1 MSSLGPGA
9 PTENFFMNVVFL
21 GDSSWFPL
29 LCKWN
34 AFTIDTGTGRL
45 PRLPELNGKIFA
57 TGLGGSTSTMSGRT
71 VAPALPDERK
81 SGVLPIR
88 FVDGLLDTVG
98 KPMIVAERDGSVV
111 LANMRARQCLESQGH
126 SDLSGLNVF
135 QDVLKREAQEVLSR
149 LEAGHH
155 EVELE
160 VERGGRKTRARVQ
173 WLPEPDWLIVQFES
187 TNGDVADPGTQMT
200 VQELLQERE
209 ITYRNLLA
217 AYLKL
222 QEVNRQKTVFL
233 ASAAHELKT
242 PLAVIKGYYDLLLT
256 GSLGRLTDKQKDIL
270 EESKDS
276 CERLVRLVSMFLN
289 YSALE
294 SGKLVLQL
302 RENDLRDCLDEL
314 AKRWSEAF
322 QRKSVRLD
330 TNFDPS
336 IPTFKFDYQKVQQA
350 AANLLDNSLKHTPSG
365 GNVALVAKPHFWER
379 RVADAMPS
387 QERRR
392 FRLPRPN
399 SVEVSVTDS
408 GAGIPPEHH
417 QEIFEDFVRVD
428 RNTSGMGLGLAIA
441 KRLVQ
446 AHRGK
451 IWVES
456 EAKKG
461 STFRFLLPIEQG

>member
-1 MSSLGPGA
+1 MVVADRTGRLLAANGA
-9 PTENFFMNVVFL
+9 AKIVFGMIEPSVILNVNVFEYL
-21 GDSSWFPL
+21 FQSDGSEILDEL
-29 LCKWN
+29 
-34 AFTIDTGTGRL
+34 GTGR
-45 PRLPELNGKIFA
+45 A
-57 TGLGGSTSTMSGRT
+57 W
-71 VAPALPDERK
+71 
-81 SGVLPIR
+81 
-88 FVDGLLDTVG
+88 
-98 KPMIVAERDGSVV
+98 
-111 LANMRARQCLESQGH
+111 
-126 SDLSGLNVF
+126 
-135 QDVLKREAQEVLSR
+135 
-149 LEAGHH
+149 
-155 EVELE
+155 
-160 VERGGRKTRARVQ
+160 VEREVARGECRKLARIRIT
-173 WLPEPDWLIVQFES
+173 PDSDWLTIQIKEKTSEES
-187 TNGDVADPGTQMT
+187 AAIGGTQLT

-242 PLAVIKGYYDLLLT
+242 PLAVIKGYYDLLLA
-256 GSLGRLTDKQKDIL
+256 GSLGRLTGKQKDIL
-270 EESKDS
+270 EESKES

-302 RENDLRDCLDEL
+302 RENDLRDCLDEM
-314 AKRWSEAF
+314 AKRWAEAF
-322 QRKSVRLD
+322 QRKGVKLD
-330 TNFDPS
+330 VQLDPS
-336 IPTFKFDYQKVQQA
+336 IPTFRFDYQKVQQA

-365 GNVALVAKPHFWER
+365 GNVILVAKPHFWER
-379 RVADAMPS
+379 RVAEAMPI

-399 SVEVSVTDS
+399 SVEISVTDS

-456 EAKKG
+456 EARKG

>member
-1 MSSLGPGA
+1 MGSGITTTTGKFVASGTSF
-9 PTENFFMNVVFL
+9 PTEHVR
-21 GDSSWFPL
+21 
-29 LCKWN
+29 
-34 AFTIDTGTGRL
+34 A
-45 PRLPELNGKIFA
+45 
-57 TGLGGSTSTMSGRT
+57 
-71 VAPALPDERK
+71 
-81 SGVLPIR
+81 
-88 FVDGLLDTVG
+88 LLDTVDKG
-98 KPMIVAERDGSVV
+98 VVVASRDGRV
-111 LANMRARQCLESQGH
+111 LMVNTLGKKCLEGH
-126 SDLSGLNVF
+126 GKADVATLNIFEDFLNVEP
-135 QDVLKREAQEVLSR
+135 REISR
-149 LEAGHH
+149 RIESG
-155 EVELE
+155 ENEIELTGKSGD
-160 VERGGRKTRARVQ
+160 RDYHARVR
-173 WLPEPDWLIVQFES
+173 WIPESDWVAIQFANE
-187 TNGDVADPGTQMT
+187 GDNHDGDGSPHPT

-256 GSLGRLTDKQKDIL
+256 NSLGKLTEKQKDIL
-270 EESKDS
+270 EESKES

-302 RENDLRDCLDEL
+302 RDNDLRDCLIEMSG
-314 AKRWSEAF
+314 RWSEAF
-322 QRKSVRLD
+322 QRKGVKLE
-330 TNFDPS
+330 TQLDPS

-350 AANLLDNSLKHTPSG
+350 AANLLDNALKHTPSG
-365 GNVALVAKPHFWER
+365 GNVILRAKPHFWER
-379 RVADAMPS
+379 RVAEVAPVE
-387 QERRR
+387 ERRR

-408 GAGIPPEHH
+408 GSGIAPEHH

-441 KRLVQ
+441 KRLIQ

-456 EAKKG
+456 ESTRG
-461 STFRFLLPIEQG
+461 STFAFLLPMDQS

>member
-1 MSSLGPGA
+1 MA
-9 PTENFFMNVVFL
+9 
-21 GDSSWFPL
+21 
-29 LCKWN
+29 
-34 AFTIDTGTGRL
+34 GR
-45 PRLPELNGKIFA
+45 I
-57 TGLGGSTSTMSGRT
+57 
-71 VAPALPDERK
+71 
-81 SGVLPIR
+81 VLPPVSEER
-88 FVDGLLDTVG
+88 NRATLPLDFVNGLLDTLE
-98 KPMIVAERDGSVV
+98 KPLMVAERNGNLLLV
-111 LANMRARQCLESQGH
+111 NTRARQCLESRGYKTVQ
-126 SDLSGLNVF
+126 GLNLF
-135 QDVLKREAQEVLSR
+135 SDVLRVDATEVFGKV
-149 LEAGHH
+149 EKGEH
-155 EVELE
+155 EVELQIK
-160 VERGGRKTRARVQ
+160 GGGENSKVRVQ
-173 WLPEPDWLIVQFES
+173 WLPEPDWLVVEIENKPEVRTEP
-187 TNGDVADPGTQMT
+187 DPATQLT

-242 PLAVIKGYYDLLLT
+242 PLAVIKGYYDLLLA
-256 GSLGRLTDKQKDIL
+256 GSLGRLTDKQRDIL

-314 AKRWSEAF
+314 SKRWSEAF
-322 QRKSVRLD
+322 QRKGVRLD
-330 TNFDPS
+330 ASFDPS
-336 IPTFKFDYQKVQQA
+336 IPTFRFDYQKVQQV
-350 AANLLDNSLKHTPSG
+350 AANLLDNALKHTPSG
-365 GNVALVAKPHFWER
+365 GTVTLRAAPHFWER
-379 RVADAMPS
+379 RVAAMAPVE
-387 QERRR
+387 ERRR

-399 SVEVSVTDS
+399 SVEVSVADS
-408 GAGIPPEHH
+408 GLGIPAEHH

-441 KRLVQ
+441 KRLIQ

-456 EAKKG
+456 G
-461 STFRFLLPIEQG
+461 SPAGSRFTFLLPMDQG

>member
-1 MSSLGPGA
+1 MGSGTTATTSNFVPGG
-9 PTENFFMNVVFL
+9 NY
-21 GDSSWFPL
+21 FPVEHVR
-29 LCKWN
+29 
-34 AFTIDTGTGRL
+34 A
-45 PRLPELNGKIFA
+45 
-57 TGLGGSTSTMSGRT
+57 
-71 VAPALPDERK
+71 
-81 SGVLPIR
+81 
-88 FVDGLLDTVG
+88 LLDTVEKG
-98 KPMIVAERDGSVV
+98 VVVASRDGRV
-111 LANMRARQCLESQGH
+111 LMVNARAKKCLEDHGK
-126 SDLSGLNVF
+126 SDLLSLNIFEELLNVEPREISKRIESGEHEIELGVRTGLKGF
-135 QDVLKREAQEVLSR
+135 Q
-149 LEAGHH
+149 
-155 EVELE
+155 
-160 VERGGRKTRARVQ
+160 ARVRWIPETDWVAIQ
-173 WLPEPDWLIVQFES
+173 FANEPEPVDG
-187 TNGDVADPGTQMT
+187 NGAPQPT

-256 GSLGRLTDKQKDIL
+256 NSLGKLTDKQKDIL
-270 EESKDS
+270 EESKES
-276 CERLVRLVSMFLN
+276 CELLVRLVSMFLN

-302 RENDLRDCLDEL
+302 RENDLRDCLVEMTG
-314 AKRWSEAF
+314 RWSEAF
-322 QRKSVRLD
+322 QRKGVKLESQI
-330 TNFDPS
+330 DPS

-350 AANLLDNSLKHTPSG
+350 AANLLDNALKHTPNG
-365 GNVALVAKPHFWER
+365 GTVILRAKPHFWER
-379 RVADAMPS
+379 RVAEIAPVE
-387 QERRR
+387 ERRR

-408 GAGIPPEHH
+408 GTGIAPEHH

-441 KRLVQ
+441 KRLIQ

-456 EAKKG
+456 ESQRG
-461 STFRFLLPIEQG
+461 STFAFLLPMDQS

>member
-1 MSSLGPGA
+1 
-9 PTENFFMNVVFL
+9 MNCV
-21 GDSSWFPL
+21 DQAL
-29 LCKWN
+29 LVS
-34 AFTIDTGTGRL
+34 DRTGR
-45 PRLPELNGKIFA
+45 I
-57 TGLGGSTSTMSGRT
+57 
-71 VAPALPDERK
+71 
-81 SGVLPIR
+81 I
-88 FVDGLLDTVG
+88 
-98 KPMIVAERDGSVV
+98 
-111 LANMRARQCLESQGH
+111 LANLKGREYLTTLGH
-126 SDLSGLNVF
+126 PDSREVNLIS
-135 QDVLKREAQEVLSR
+135 DVLKTQSEALLEK
-149 LEAGHH
+149 LEAGSA
-155 EVELE
+155 EVRLE
-160 VERGGRKTRARVQ
+160 IVSGSNKFLTTVQ
-173 WLPEPDWLIVQFES
+173 WMSEQEWVVLQIDPV
-187 TNGDVADPGTQMT
+187 VAQSSADAATQLT

-256 GSLGRLTDKQKDIL
+256 GSLGRLTEKQKDIL
-270 EESKDS
+270 EESKES

-302 RENDLRDCLDEL
+302 RENDLRDCLDEM

-322 QRKSVRLD
+322 QRKGVRLD
-330 TNFDPS
+330 VNLDPS
-336 IPTFKFDYQKVQQA
+336 IPSFRFDYQKVQQA

-365 GNVALVAKPHFWER
+365 GTVTLVAKPHFWER
-379 RVADAMPS
+379 RVAEVAPA

-399 SVEVSVTDS
+399 SVEVSVSDS
-408 GAGIPPEHH
+408 GSGIAPEHH

-456 EAKKG
+456 EARRG
-461 STFRFLLPIEQG
+461 STFHFLLPIEQ

>member
-1 MSSLGPGA
+1 MVGGVAPPGMAEKRNFSSLPFESVLTVLDA
-9 PTENFFMNVVFL
+9 V
-21 GDSSWFPL
+21 DRPL
-29 LCKWN
+29 LVS
-34 AFTIDTGTGRL
+34 DR
-45 PRLPELNGKIFA
+45 
-57 TGLGGSTSTMSGRT
+57 SGQLSL
-71 VAPALPDERK
+71 VNL
-81 SGVLPIR
+81 
-88 FVDGLLDTVG
+88 
-98 KPMIVAERDGSVV
+98 
-111 LANMRARQCLESQGH
+111 RARSWMVSSGFTDSGTINLFHDILKVESEEIFRQLEG
-126 SDLSGLNVF
+126 G
-135 QDVLKREAQEVLSR
+135 E
-149 LEAGHH
+149 H
-155 EVELE
+155 EVEME
-160 VERGGRKTRARVQ
+160 IDHGDVRSRARVR
-173 WLPEPDWLIVQFES
+173 WLPEPDWLVVQF
-187 TNGDVADPGTQMT
+187 ATQAEMQPSAAAATQLT

-256 GSLGRLTDKQKDIL
+256 GSLGRLTDKQRDIL

-322 QRKSVRLD
+322 QRKGVKLD
-330 TNFDPS
+330 SHIDPS
-336 IPTFKFDYQKVQQA
+336 IPTFRFDYQKVQQA

-365 GNVALVAKPHFWER
+365 GTVTLRATPHFWER
-379 RVADAMPS
+379 RVAAVNPVE
-387 QERRR
+387 ERRR

-399 SVEVSVTDS
+399 SVEVSVADS
-408 GAGIPPEHH
+408 GPGIAAEHH

-456 EAKKG
+456 EPKTG
-461 STFRFLLPIEQG
+461 SRFTFLLPMDQG

>member
-1 MSSLGPGA
+1 MGKFLPLPEEQQEKTRMNGRVATQATTDSLFPTVLRVDSFRAIIEGIEA
-9 PTENFFMNVVFL
+9 PILVA
-21 GDSSWFPL
+21 DR
-29 LCKWN
+29 
-34 AFTIDTGTGRL
+34 TGRL
-45 PRLPELNGKIFA
+45 LAANGAAKIIFA
-57 TGLGGSTSTMSGRT
+57 LLESFDYQNINIFECLFESDGRDILDELTSGR
-71 VAPALPDERK
+71 AW
-81 SGVLPIR
+81 
-88 FVDGLLDTVG
+88 
-98 KPMIVAERDGSVV
+98 AEREMVKG
-111 LANMRARQCLESQGH
+111 ESR
-126 SDLSGLNVF
+126 NIVR
-135 QDVLKREAQEVLSR
+135 VR
-149 LEAGHH
+149 L
-155 EVELE
+155 
-160 VERGGRKTRARVQ
+160 T
-173 WLPEPDWLIVQFES
+173 PDSDWLVLQIKEKI
-187 TNGDVADPGTQMT
+187 ADATSAAGGTQLT

-242 PLAVIKGYYDLLLT
+242 PLAVIKGYYDLLLA
-256 GSLGRLTDKQKDIL
+256 GSLGRLTEKQKDIL
-270 EESKDS
+270 EESKES

-302 RENDLRDCLDEL
+302 RENDLRDCLDEM
-314 AKRWSEAF
+314 AKRWAEAF
-322 QRKSVRLD
+322 QRKGVKLEVRL
-330 TNFDPS
+330 DPS
-336 IPTFKFDYQKVQQA
+336 IPTFRFDYQKVQQA
-350 AANLLDNSLKHTPSG
+350 AANLLDNSLKHTPSAG
-365 GNVALVAKPHFWER
+365 TVALVAKPHFWER
-379 RVADAMPS
+379 RVADAAPN

-399 SVEVSVTDS
+399 SVEISVTDS
-408 GAGIPPEHH
+408 GEGIAPEHH

-461 STFRFLLPIEQG
+461 STFRFLLPIEQS